1 MLEKQF
7 NPATAE
13 AEIFKKWEQ
22 NNLFAAQPN
31 SQKPAFS
38 IIIPPPNVTGV
49 LHMGH
54 ALDNS
59 IQDVLCRYK
68 RMKGFDVL
76 WQPGT
81 DHAGIA
87 TQVVVEKLLA
97 KEGKSRHD
105 FGREKFIERVW
116 EWKEKSGGQ
125 IINQLK
131 ALGASCDWGRTRF
144 TMDEGLSAAVRKIFV
159 KMFKDG
165 LIYKDKR
172 LVNWDSKLQTAV
184 SDLEVIQKETTGTM
198 WYMNYPVENEPGRYI
213 TVATTRPETFFGDTA
228 VAVSAEDE
236 RYKDIIGKNVLL
248 PIVNRP
254 IPVVA
259 DEHADP
265 EKGTGAVKITP
276 AHDFNDFEVG
286 RRHKLEMINIL
297 DTHAKL
303 NENVPEEFQGLDT
316 LTARTKVL
324 ERIKELGLY
333 VKEEPNPM
341 TIPYGERTGV
351 IIEPYLTD
359 QWFVDT
365 KEIGRR
371 ALEAV
376 ENGEVKMYPE
386 NMKNT
391 YYEWMRNLQPW
402 CISRQ
407 LWWGHQVPVWYG
419 PDGHMFCEETEEQA
433 KAEALKYYGEEKT
446 LTRDT
451 DVLDTWFSSGLWA
464 FSTLGWP
471 NESDIY
477 LKRYYPTSV
486 LVTGFDIIF
495 FWVARMMM
503 MSLYAMEEIPFKE
516 ICFHGLVRD
525 EKGQKMSKSK
535 NNGIDP
541 LEMIAKYGA
550 DALRMSLLVQAG
562 TGRDVLIGDA
572 RVEAY
577 RNFATKIWNSAKFC
591 EMNNCAIAPD
601 FSPQDVKL
609 PLNAWIITKLSKAE
623 QEISTAL
630 DSYSFNDATQAVY
643 HFTWGM
649 FCDWYLEMAKPIFYG
664 DNEDDKQET
673 RSTMAFV
680 FEKVLALLHPF
691 MPFITEELWDK
702 TGTRSQMLMAS
713 EWPNIKPFEKEVE
726 TQQVDW
732 AINMVSAIRSVRAE
746 MNISAGAKIKICVQ
760 EANSDQQEL
769 IRKFT
774 PMISFLARLEQ
785 IEFVS
790 EPVKGAASTVYDG
803 LVIMIPLEGLI
814 DIEKEKARLSK
825 DMENLKGFIER
836 STIQLSNEAFVS
848 KAPAKVINDKR
859 ASLAEAQDSIQKLQE
874 AYNRIA
880 HL

>member
-1 MLEKQF
+1 MLEKTF
-7 NPATAE
+7 NPAEVESQIAQ
-13 AEIFKKWEQ
+13 KWEQ
-22 NNLFAAQPN
+22 LELFKSHPESN
-31 SQKPAFS
+31 KPPFS
-38 IIIPPPNVTGV
+38 IVIPPPNVTGV

-68 RMKGFDVL
+68 RMRGFDVL
-76 WQPGT
+76 WQPGL

-87 TQVVVEKLLA
+87 TQIVVEKLLA
-97 KEGKSRHD
+97 KENLSRHD
-105 FGREKFIERVW
+105 LGREKFVERVW
-116 EWKEKSGGQ
+116 KWKNESGGQ

-131 ALGASCDWGRTRF
+131 AMGASCDWERERF
-144 TMDEGLSAAVRKIFV
+144 TMDDGLSEAVRKIFV

-172 LVNWDSKLQTAV
+172 LVNWDCHLQTAV
-184 SDLEVIQKETTGTM
+184 SDLEVVQKETVGTM
-198 WYMNYPVENEPGRYI
+198 WYMNYPVENMAGRFI

-236 RYKDIIGKNVLL
+236 RYIDLIGKNVIL
-248 PIVNRP
+248 PIINRP
-254 IPVVA
+254 IPIVA

-286 RRHKLEMINIL
+286 KRHSLPMINIL
-297 DTHAKL
+297 DSYAKL
-303 NENVPEEFQGLDT
+303 NENVPDEFKGLDT
-316 LTARTKVL
+316 KTARSLVL
-324 ERIKELGLY
+324 EKIKELGLY

-365 KEIGRR
+365 REIGKQ

-376 ENGEVKMYPE
+376 ENGDVNVYPE

-419 PDGHMFCEETEEQA
+419 PDGHMFCEETEELA
-433 KAEALKYYGEEKT
+433 RTKAAEHYGKNIE

-471 NESDIY
+471 EKTPHLD
-477 LKRYYPTSV
+477 KYYPVST

-503 MSLYAMEEIPFKE
+503 MSLYAMNEAPFKD
-516 ICFHGLVRD
+516 IVFHGLVRD

-562 TGRDVLIGDA
+562 SGRDVLIGDS

-591 EMNNCAIAPD
+591 EMNNCMIAPD
-601 FSPQDVKL
+601 YNPEAVKL
-609 PLNAWIITKLSKAE
+609 PMNAWILTKLSEASKSIA
-623 QEISTAL
+623 TAL
-630 DSYSFNDATQAVY
+630 DNYNFNEATLSAY
-643 HFTWGM
+643 HFVWGV
-649 FCDWYLEMAKPIFYG
+649 FCDWYLEMSKPVFYG
-664 DNEDDKQET
+664 EDEMTKAET

-680 FEKVLALLHPF
+680 FEKILGLLQPF

-702 TGTRSQMLMAS
+702 TGTRDTMLMATA
-713 EWPNIKPFEKEVE
+713 WPDVTAYENTKA
-726 TQQVDW
+726 TQKIDW
-732 AINMVSAIRSVRAE
+732 AIEMISAVRSLRAE
-746 MNISAGAKIKICVQ
+746 MNISAGAKINLKIRD
-760 EANSDQQEL
+760 ANAAGQTSIKDAL
-769 IRKFT
+769 S
-774 PMISFLARLEQ
+774 MISFLARVEN
-785 IEFVS
+785 IEFVDAS
-790 EPVKGAASTVYDG
+790 IKGAASTVYDG
-803 LVIMIPLEGLI
+803 MMMMIPLEGLI
-814 DIEKEKARLSK
+814 DVAKEKERLTKEIS
-825 DMENLKGFIER
+825 NLDGFIER
-836 STIQLSNEAFVS
+836 TETQLANEAFVS
-848 KAPAKVINDKR
+848 KAPEKIITDKKN
-859 ASLAEAQDSIQKLQE
+859 ALAEAKDSHAKLKE
-874 AYNRIA
+874 AFDKIA
-880 HL
+880 DL

>member
-601 FSPQDVKL
+601 FNPQDVKL

>member
-1 MLEKQF
+1 MLEKTF
-7 NPATAE
+7 NPTDVEPQIAQ
-13 AEIFKKWEQ
+13 KWEQ
-22 NNLFAAQPN
+22 MDLFKSHPESN
-31 SQKPAFS
+31 KPAFS
-38 IIIPPPNVTGV
+38 IVIPPPNVTGV

-54 ALDNS
+54 ALDDS

-68 RMKGFDVL
+68 RMRGFDVL
-76 WQPGT
+76 WQPGL

-87 TQVVVEKLLA
+87 TQIVVEKLLA
-97 KEGKSRHD
+97 KDGISRHD
-105 FGREKFIERVW
+105 LGREKFVDRVW
-116 EWKEKSGGQ
+116 QWKEESGGQ

-131 ALGASCDWGRTRF
+131 ALGASCDWERERF
-144 TMDEGLSAAVRKIFV
+144 TMDDGLSAAVRKIFV

-172 LVNWDSKLQTAV
+172 LVNWDCHLQTAV
-184 SDLEVIQKETTGTM
+184 SDLEVIQRETTGTM
-198 WYMNYPVENEPGRYI
+198 WYMNYPVENMPGRFI

-236 RYKDIIGKNVLL
+236 RYVDLIGKNVVL
-248 PIVNRP
+248 PIVGRP
-254 IPVVA
+254 IPIVT

-286 RRHKLEMINIL
+286 KRHSLPMINIL
-297 DTHAKL
+297 DSHAKL
-303 NENVPEEFQGLDT
+303 NENVPAEFQGLET
-316 LTARTKVL
+316 KTARALVL
-324 ERIKELGLY
+324 EKIKELGLY

-351 IIEPYLTD
+351 VIEPYLTD

-365 KEIGRR
+365 REIGKR
-371 ALEAV
+371 ALTAV
-376 ENGEVKMYPE
+376 EDGTVNVYPE

-419 PDGHMFCEETEEQA
+419 PDGHMFCEETEELA
-433 KAEALKYYGEEKT
+433 RAAAAEHYGKEVE
-446 LTRDT
+446 LRRDT

-471 NESDIY
+471 EKTPHLD
-477 LKRYYPTSV
+477 KYYPVST

-503 MSLYAMEEIPFKE
+503 MSLYAMDEAPFKD
-516 ICFHGLVRD
+516 IVFHGLVRD

-562 TGRDVLIGDA
+562 SGRDVLVGDS

-577 RNFATKIWNSAKFC
+577 RNFTTKIWNSAKFC
-591 EMNNCAIAPD
+591 EMNNCTVAANYNPGA
-601 FSPQDVKL
+601 VKL
-609 PLNAWIITKLSKAE
+609 PMNAWIITKLSEASKSIA
-623 QEISTAL
+623 TAL
-630 DSYSFNDATQAVY
+630 DAYSFNEATQTAY
-643 HFTWGM
+643 HFVWGV
-649 FCDWYLEMAKPIFYG
+649 FCDWYLEMSKPVFYG
-664 DNEDDKQET
+664 EDESAKGET

-680 FEKVLALLHPF
+680 FEKILGLLQPF

-702 TGTRSQMLMAS
+702 TGNRDTMLMATN
-713 EWPNIKPFEKEVE
+713 WPDVTAYENAAATAKI
-726 TQQVDW
+726 DW
-732 AINMVSAIRSVRAE
+732 ATGFISAIRSLRAE
-746 MNISAGAKIKICVQ
+746 MNISASAKITLKIR
-760 EANSDQQEL
+760 EANANGQAAIIDALSL
-769 IRKFT
+769 
-774 PMISFLARLEQ
+774 ISFLARVEN
-785 IEFVS
+785 IEFVTDS
-790 EPVKGAASTVYDG
+790 VQGAVSTVYDG
-803 LVIMIPLEGLI
+803 MMIMIPLEGLI
-814 DIEKEKARLSK
+814 DIAKEKERLAK
-825 DMENLKGFIER
+825 EIQNLTGFIER
-836 STIQLSNEAFVS
+836 TKAQLANEAFVS
-848 KAPAKVINDKR
+848 KAPQKVITDKKN
-859 ASLAEAQDSIQKLQE
+859 SMAEAEDSLSKLND
-874 AYNRIA
+874 AFVKIA
-880 HL
+880 DL

>member
-22 NNLFAAQPN
+22 NNLFTAQPN

-601 FSPQDVKL
+601 FNPQDVKL

>member
-159 KMFKDG
+159 KMFKEG

-297 DTHAKL
+297 DIHAKL

-601 FSPQDVKL
+601 FNPQDVKL

>member
-1 MLEKQF
+1 MLEKSF

-13 AEIFKKWEQ
+13 PEIYKKWEQ
-22 NNLFAAQPN
+22 NNLFASDVKSN
-31 SQKPAFS
+31 KPAFS

-54 ALDNS
+54 ALDDS
-59 IQDVLCRYK
+59 IQDTLCRYK

-76 WQPGT
+76 WQPGM

-105 FGREKFIERVW
+105 LGRAKFIERVW

-125 IINQLK
+125 ILNQLK
-131 ALGASCDWGRTRF
+131 ALGASCDWSRTRF

-159 KMFKDG
+159 KMFKEG
-165 LIYKDKR
+165 LIYRNKR

-184 SDLEVIQKETTGTM
+184 SDLEVIQKETVGTM
-198 WYMNYPVENEPGRYI
+198 WYMNYPVENEPGRFI

-228 VAVSAEDE
+228 VAVSADDE
-236 RYKDIIGKNVLL
+236 RYKDLIGKNVIL

-286 RRHKLEMINIL
+286 KRHNLPMINIL
-297 DTHAKL
+297 DTHARL
-303 NENVPEEFQGLDT
+303 NENVPTEFQGMDT
-316 LTARTKVL
+316 MTARAKVL

-351 IIEPYLTD
+351 VIEPYLTD

-365 KEIGRR
+365 REIGKR

-376 ENGEVKMYPE
+376 ENGSVKMYPE

-407 LWWGHQVPVWYG
+407 LWWGHQIPVWYG
-419 PDGHMFCEETEEQA
+419 PDGEIFCEETELEA
-433 KAEALKYYGEEKT
+433 KIAATKHYGEEKP
-446 LTRDT
+446 LRQDP

-471 NESDIY
+471 NEDSSY

-503 MSLYAMEEIPFKE
+503 MSLYAMNEIPFKE

-525 EKGQKMSKSK
+525 AKGQKMSKSK

-562 TGRDVLIGDA
+562 SGRDVLISDA

-591 EMNNCAIAPD
+591 EMNDCKMDADYNPAG
-601 FSPQDVKL
+601 VKL
-609 PLNAWIITKLSKAE
+609 PMNAWILTKLSLAE
-623 QEISTAL
+623 KQISNAIDTF
-630 DSYSFNDATQAVY
+630 SFNEAAQSAY
-643 HFTWGM
+643 HFTWGV
-649 FCDWYLEMAKPIFYG
+649 FCDWYLEMAKPVFYG
-664 DNEDDKQET
+664 DNENAKRET

-680 FEKVLALLHPF
+680 FEQMLALLHPF

-702 TGTRSQMLMAS
+702 TGSRDKMLMS
-713 EWPNIKPFEKEVE
+713 CSWPNVAALENADA
-726 TQQVDW
+726 TRNVDW
-732 AINMVSAIRSVRAE
+732 ATDMVSAIRSVRAE
-746 MNISAGAKIKICVQ
+746 MNISAGAKIKIRIQ
-760 EANSDQQEL
+760 DSSDQQKGL
-769 IRKFT
+769 IGEFKD
-774 PMISFLARLEQ
+774 MISFLARVED
-785 IEFVS
+785 IAFVDA
-790 EPVKGAASTVYDG
+790 PIKGAVSTVYDG
-803 LVIMIPLEGLI
+803 MIIMIPLEGLI
-814 DIEKEKARLSK
+814 DIDKEKERLK
-825 DMENLKGFIER
+825 KEMTNLTGFIER
-836 STIQLSNEAFVS
+836 TKGQLANEAFVS
-848 KAPAKVINDKR
+848 KAPEKIIADKR
-859 ASLAEAQDSIQKLQE
+859 TALTEAENSMAKLTEAFNRLADL
-874 AYNRIA
+874 
-880 HL
+880 